1 MSLVRGLV
9 IGRVKA
15 LDDNHRGQVQVE
27 FPIEA
32 AESCG
37 IAEDWARVVTMM
49 AGADRGSWFMP
60 EPNDEVLVGFAN
72 EDAEDPYVLG
82 FVWSEP
88 PGSAAKPPDG
98 TKFGQRRLKS
108 KKGHTF
114 TFDDTDDNLVE
125 LKTNA
130 GHTVLLDEKNDK
142 IVIHTGGTGDKHT
155 ITLDAS
161 AITVEDKQ
169 HHTIK
174 LDSSGI
180 ALTVG
185 PRRIVMSSSTID
197 FY

>member
-15 LDDNHRGQVQVE
+15 LDDNHRGEVLVE
-27 FPIEA
+27 FPLEVD
-32 AESCG
+32 ESSQP
-37 IAEDWARVVTMM
+37 AEDWARVVTMM

-60 EPNDEVLVGFAN
+60 EENDEVIVGFAN
-72 EDAEDPYVLG
+72 DDAEDPYVLG
-82 FVWSEP
+82 YVWSEP
-88 PGSAAKPPDG
+88 PGSAAKPPDSA
-98 TKFGQRRLKS
+98 KFGQRRIKS
-108 KKGHTF
+108 LKGHTF

-142 IVIHTGGTGDKHT
+142 VEVHTGGTQQHK

-169 HHTIK
+169 QHTIK

-185 PRRIVMSSSTID
+185 PRRIVMSSATID
-197 FY
+197 FF